1 MTKRLHRHPHEPIS
15 PKRNWLFWL
24 VIGSV
29 LIVLG
34 GLALLLRGSGE
45 EEGIDPNFTPDVS
58 GAPALEVEQE
68 NLDFGDVRLGE
79 TVEAVFRIKNMGDQ
93 PLRIGES
100 PQVEVL
106 DGC

>member
-1 MTKRLHRHPHEPIS
+1 MTKRLHRHPHEPMP
-15 PKRNWLFWL
+15 PKRDWLFRVGL
-24 VIGSV
+24 GGV
-29 LIVLG
+29 LLLFG
-34 GLALLLRGSGE
+34 GLAILLRGGE
-45 EEGIDPNFTPDVS
+45 EEGIDPNFTPDIS

-79 TVEAVFRIKNMGDQ
+79 TVEAVFRIKNVGDQ